1 MHGGTGLSGITKTHK
16 KPGLEV
22 VLLEA
27 QKELE
32 SLRSEVERY
41 KLVFD
46 SARML
51 IGHEYI
57 KPLTAISGYMELLE
71 AELGEDLVGKG
82 QRYMGKVRE
91 AVARFEELIDTTV
104 QMLRMGTRVEKIYT
118 LELVDARELV
128 ERVRSRFGDRVGRV
142 RNLVPAD
149 LGKLPLRRRGME
161 IVIENI
167 VSNALKHTGDAC
179 DVKVNA
185 SLIRNRR
192 AGSDGKLLL
201 VKIADEGE
209 GIPKDELKKIFDPF
223 YRRERP
229 ASQEGIGLGL
239 ALVKSV
245 IAIMNGDIS
254 IDSSVGEGTT
264 VTFTVPVGEGVYEV
278 PEIIG

>member
-1 MHGGTGLSGITKTHK
+1 MHGGAGLSSITKTHK

-27 QKELE
+27 QRELE
-32 SLRSEVERY
+32 SLRREVDRY

-71 AELGEDLVGKG
+71 LELGEDLGDKER
-82 QRYMGKVRE
+82 RYMGKVGE

-104 QMLRMGTRVEKIYT
+104 QMLRMGTKVEKIYT
-118 LELVDARELV
+118 LELVDTRELV
-128 ERVRSRFGDRVGRV
+128 ERVRSRFSDRMGRI
-142 RNLVPAD
+142 RNLVPAE
-149 LGKLPLRRRGME
+149 LGSLPLRRRGLE

-167 VSNALKHTGDAC
+167 VSNALKHSDATC
-179 DVKVNA
+179 DVKVGA

-201 VKIADEGE
+201 VKVEDEGE
-209 GIPKDELKKIFDPF
+209 GIQADELKKVFDPF
-223 YRRERP
+223 YRRERSA
-229 ASQEGIGLGL
+229 ASEGIGLGL
-239 ALVKSV
+239 ALVKSI
-245 IAIMNGDIS
+245 IAIMNGDIN

>member
-1 MHGGTGLSGITKTHK
+1 MSGITKTHK
-16 KPGLEV
+16 KPGLEL

-32 SLRSEVERY
+32 SLRREVERY

-71 AELGEDLVGKG
+71 AELGEDLEDKG
-82 QRYMGKVRE
+82 QRYMGKVGE

-104 QMLRMGTRVEKIYT
+104 QMLRMGTKVEKIYT

-128 ERVRSRFGDRVGRV
+128 EKVRLRFGDLSGRI

-149 LGKLPLRRRGME
+149 LGKLPLRRRGLE

-167 VSNALKHTGDAC
+167 VSNALKHSGDAS

-185 SLIRNRR
+185 SLIKNRR
-192 AGSDGKLLL
+192 AGSGGKLLL
-201 VKIADEGE
+201 VKIEDRGE
-209 GIPKDELKKIFDPF
+209 GIPADELKKIFDPF

-229 ASQEGIGLGL
+229 SSPDGIGLGL

-264 VTFTVPVGEGVYEV
+264 VTFTVPLGEGVYEA
-278 PEIIG
+278 PEIVG

>member
-1 MHGGTGLSGITKTHK
+1 MSSITKTHK

-32 SLRSEVERY
+32 SLRREVERY

-51 IGHEYI
+51 IGHEYV
-57 KPLTAISGYMELLE
+57 KPLTAISGYVELLE
-71 AELGEDLVGKG
+71 VELGEDLGDKG
-82 QRYMGKVRE
+82 RRYIGKVGE
-91 AVARFEELIDTTV
+91 AVARFEELIESTV
-104 QMLRMGTRVEKIYT
+104 QMLRTGTKVEKIYT

-128 ERVRSRFGDRVGRV
+128 ERVRSRFGDRMERV
-142 RNLVPAD
+142 RNLVPSD
-149 LGKLPLRRRGME
+149 LGKLPLRRRGLE

-167 VSNALKHTGDAC
+167 VSNALKHSAEAC
-179 DVKVNA
+179 DVNVNA

-201 VKIADEGE
+201 VKIEDEGE

-223 YRRERP
+223 YRRERSAP
-229 ASQEGIGLGL
+229 LEGIGLGL
-239 ALVKSV
+239 ALVKSI
-245 IAIMNGDIS
+245 IAIMNGDIK

>member
-1 MHGGTGLSGITKTHK
+1 MHGGAGLSSITKTHK

-32 SLRSEVERY
+32 SLRREVERY

-71 AELGEDLVGKG
+71 AELEEGLDDKG
-82 QRYMGKVRE
+82 RRYMGKVEE
-91 AVARFEELIDTTV
+91 AVARFEELIETTV
-104 QMLRMGTRVEKIYT
+104 QMLRMGTKVEKIYS

-128 ERVRSRFGDRVGRV
+128 ERVRSRFGDRSGRI
-142 RNLVPAD
+142 RNDVPAD
-149 LGKLPLRRRGME
+149 LGKLPLRRRGLE
-161 IVIENI
+161 IVMENI
-167 VSNALKHTGDAC
+167 VSNALKHSGDEC
-179 DVKVNA
+179 GVEISA

-201 VKIADEGE
+201 VKIEDDGG
-209 GIPKDELKKIFDPF
+209 GIPADDLKKIFDPF
-223 YRRERP
+223 YRGERP
-229 ASQEGIGLGL
+229 SSPDGVGLGL
-239 ALVKSV
+239 ALVKSI
-245 IAIMNGDIS
+245 IAIMNGDIN
-254 IDSSVGEGTT
+254 IDSAVGEGTT
-264 VTFTVPVGEGVYEV
+264 VTFTVPVGEGICEV